1 MGLLRTARALFSQ
14 KKAVSRRQR
23 EDQPEAGGSRDQT
36 RYRRGVTTRVEWIQM
51 WWANHEKGGCHG
63 DESASEKNSE

>member
-1 MGLLRTARALFSQ
+1 MTGSIGHILTNTIDLSVMGLLRTARALFSQ

-51 WWANHEKGGCHG
+51 
-63 DESASEKNSE
+63 